1 MKNFRDEYINIDNI
15 SVSVTQEV
23 LDLVNIK
30 NETKTDFQIYLQ
42 SRTVVISMKW
52 GSYKSLDIEH
62 FSVLVK
68 KLYLNS
74 RIIGQTYECHNR
86 RQTW

>member
-1 MKNFRDEYINIDNI
+1 MKNFSDEYINIDNL

-23 LDLVNIK
+23 LDIVNIK

-62 FSVLVK
+62 FSFL
-68 KLYLNS
+68 
-74 RIIGQTYECHNR
+74 
-86 RQTW
+86 